1 MMMPEP
7 EIAVRDKSDRNKDDR
22 NKDDRNK
29 RSGKMASIREVARL
43 ARVAPSTVSRAL
55 NGSGYVAEETKE
67 KIREA
72 VDELDY
78 VPNQWIRNLY
88 QQKTGII
95 GVMAPEIVHPYF
107 SSLWSFL
114 ELELNKY
121 GYNMMLCN
129 TSGKK
134 DIERQY
140 LDTLE
145 RNLFDGMI
153 VGAAFLPDKY
163 YEQIQK
169 PILSLD
175 RIIPGIPLVTSDH
188 TQGGLIAA
196 DKMLEKG
203 CKKVLNL
210 IDPQAKTVASSRGG
224 LNFIRKMQEAG
235 AEVITEEFLWDDVIH
250 YPRSIQRTREILA
263 EYPDLDGIMAN
274 DLCASSFLKTAREL
288 NIQVPQQ
295 LKIIAYDGTYITDFN
310 YRTIASIQQD
320 VALIAKEA
328 VQVLVKLIN
337 GQPLANDAVYVPVS
351 YIEGDTI

>member
-1 MMMPEP
+1 M
-7 EIAVRDKSDRNKDDR
+7 RNAFVDDIITISCEEEGGA
-22 NKDDRNK
+22 KV
-29 RSGKMASIREVARL
+29 ASIREVAKL
-43 ARVAPSTVSRAL
+43 AQVAPSTVSRAL

-95 GVMAPEIVHPYF
+95 GVMTPEIIHPYF

-114 ELELNKY
+114 ELELHKY

-134 DIERQY
+134 EIEREY

-153 VGAAFLPDKY
+153 IGAAFLPDKY
-163 YEQIQK
+163 YKKIQK
-169 PILSLD
+169 PIISLD
-175 RIIPGIPLVTSDH
+175 RIISGVPLVTSDH
-188 TQGGLIAA
+188 VRGGDIAA
-196 DKMLEKG
+196 RKLLEKG
-203 CKKVLNL
+203 CKRLLNL
-210 IDPQAKTVASSRGG
+210 SDPNEKMVASSRSGESI
-224 LNFIRKMQEAG
+224 IRVMEENG
-235 AEVITEEFLWDDVIH
+235 AEVVTESFLWIDVIH
-250 YPRSIQRTREILA
+250 YSRSIRRAREILKA
-263 EYPDLDGIMAN
+263 HPNLDGIVAN
-274 DLCASSFLKTAREL
+274 DLCASAFLKIAGEMG
-288 NIQVPQQ
+288 ISVPRD

-310 YRTIASIQQD
+310 FKTIAAIQQD

-328 VQVLVKLIN
+328 VRVLIKLIN
-337 GQPLANDAVYVPVS
+337 RQPLENDEIYVPVH
-351 YIEGDTI
+351 YKGGDTV

>member
-1 MMMPEP
+1 
-7 EIAVRDKSDRNKDDR
+7 
-22 NKDDRNK
+22 
-29 RSGKMASIREVARL
+29 MASIREVARL

-188 TQGGLIAA
+188 TQGGCIAA

-203 CKKVLNL
+203 CNCLL
-210 IDPQAKTVASSRGG
+210 YTSDAA
-224 LNFIRKMQEAG
+224 
-235 AEVITEEFLWDDVIH
+235 DD
-250 YPRSIQRTREILA
+250 
-263 EYPDLDGIMAN
+263 
-274 DLCASSFLKTAREL
+274 
-288 NIQVPQQ
+288 
-295 LKIIAYDGTYITDFN
+295 
-310 YRTIASIQQD
+310 
-320 VALIAKEA
+320 
-328 VQVLVKLIN
+328 
-337 GQPLANDAVYVPVS
+337 
-351 YIEGDTI
+351 

>member
-1 MMMPEP
+1 
-7 EIAVRDKSDRNKDDR
+7 
-22 NKDDRNK
+22 
-29 RSGKMASIREVARL
+29 MASIREVARL
-43 ARVAPSTVSRAL
+43 AKVAPSTVSRAL

-95 GVMAPEIVHPYF
+95 GVMAPEIIHPYF
-107 SSLWSFL
+107 SSLWSCL

-175 RIIPGIPLVTSDH
+175 RIIPGIPVVTSDH
-188 TQGGLIAA
+188 EQGGSIAA
-196 DKMLEKG
+196 EKLLEKG
-203 CKKVLNL
+203 CKKLLNL
-210 IDPQAKTVASSRGG
+210 SDPEAKNIASAYGG
-224 LNFIRKMQEAG
+224 LSFIQKVEEAG
-235 AEVITEEFLWDDVIH
+235 METVREEVLWDDIIN
-250 YPRSIQRTREILA
+250 YPRSMRRTREILLKH
-263 EYPDLDGIMAN
+263 PDLDGLIAN
-274 DLCASSFLKTAREL
+274 DLCAAAFLKSASEL
-288 NIQVPQQ
+288 GIKVPQQ
-295 LKIIAYDGTYITDFN
+295 LKIIAYDGTFITDFN
-310 YRTIASIQQD
+310 YRTITSIQQD
-320 VALIAKEA
+320 VSQIAKEA
-328 VQVLVKLIN
+328 VQMLVKLIN
-337 GQPLANDAVYVPVS
+337 GNTLENTRIYVPVR
-351 YIEGDTI
+351 YKEGDTI

>member
-1 MMMPEP
+1 
-7 EIAVRDKSDRNKDDR
+7 
-22 NKDDRNK
+22 
-29 RSGKMASIREVARL
+29 MASIREVARL
-43 ARVAPSTVSRAL
+43 AQVAPSTVSRAL

-67 KIREA
+67 KIKEA

-95 GVMAPEIVHPYF
+95 GVMTPEIIHPYF

-114 ELELNKY
+114 ELELHKY

-134 DIERQY
+134 EIEREY

-153 VGAAFLPDKY
+153 VGAAFLSDKY
-163 YEQIQK
+163 YKKIEK

-175 RIIPGIPLVTSDH
+175 RIISGIPLVTSNH
-188 TQGGLIAA
+188 FQGGEIAA
-196 DKMLEKG
+196 EKLLERG

-210 IDPQAKTVASSRGG
+210 IDPGAKTVASSKCREA
-224 LNFIRKMQEAG
+224 FIKKMNECG
-235 AEVITEEFLWDDVIH
+235 VRVVTEDFKWQDVVD
-250 YPRSIQRTREILA
+250 YPRSIIRTREILNTH
-263 EYPDLDGIMAN
+263 PGLDGIMAN
-274 DLCASSFLKTAREL
+274 DLCASAFMKSAREIGL
-288 NIQVPQQ
+288 LVPED

-310 YRTIASIQQD
+310 YRTITAIQQD
-320 VALIAKEA
+320 TSLLAKKA
-328 VQVLVKLIN
+328 VQVLIKLIN
-337 GQPLANDAVYVPVS
+337 KQHLETMEIYVPVR
-351 YIEGDTI
+351 YKDGDTI

>member
-22 NKDDRNK
+22 NKNDRDK

-196 DKMLEKG
+196 DKL
-203 CKKVLNL
+203 L
-210 IDPQAKTVASSRGG
+210 
-224 LNFIRKMQEAG
+224 
-235 AEVITEEFLWDDVIH
+235 
-250 YPRSIQRTREILA
+250 
-263 EYPDLDGIMAN
+263 
-274 DLCASSFLKTAREL
+274 
-288 NIQVPQQ
+288 
-295 LKIIAYDGTYITDFN
+295 
-310 YRTIASIQQD
+310 
-320 VALIAKEA
+320 
-328 VQVLVKLIN
+328 
-337 GQPLANDAVYVPVS
+337 
-351 YIEGDTI
+351 

>member
-1 MMMPEP
+1 
-7 EIAVRDKSDRNKDDR
+7 
-22 NKDDRNK
+22 
-29 RSGKMASIREVARL
+29 MASIREVARL

-140 LDTLE
+140 LDTLV
-145 RNLFDGMI
+145 RNLFAGMI

-188 TQGGLIAA
+188 TQGGCIAA

-224 LNFIRKMQEAG
+224 LSFIRKMQEAG

-288 NIQVPQQ
+288 NRKVPQQ

-310 YRTIASIQQD
+310 YRTIASIRQD
-320 VALIAKEA
+320 VALIAREA

-337 GQPLANDAVYVPVS
+337 GQPLGNEAVYVPVS
-351 YIEGDTI
+351 YKDGDTI